1 MAGSSRKGLI
11 RTAQCDRRRNL
22 GSKSRM
28 SCLTSRRMKQEPSS
42 RLGASIGLAISKR
55 SGLTAW
61 ILIIGSLLACSSP
74 PRLVDAARTSPS
86 EGQLTFFVA
95 SSETGEALPGVDVMA
110 VSGEGIIHLGR
121 TEVGGSLTVDSTKL
135 RLLRPH
141 VIMFC
146 HDLYYCGGLKTDL
159 PNFFSFRELNISL
172 AGVRF
177 Y

>member
-1 MAGSSRKGLI
+1 
-11 RTAQCDRRRNL
+11 
-22 GSKSRM
+22 
-28 SCLTSRRMKQEPSS
+28 
-42 RLGASIGLAISKR
+42 
-55 SGLTAW
+55 
-61 ILIIGSLLACSSP
+61 
-74 PRLVDAARTSPS
+74 
-86 EGQLTFFVA
+86 
-95 SSETGEALPGVDVMA
+95 MA

-121 TEVGGSLTVDSTKL
+121 TEVGGSLTVDSAKL

-159 PNFFSFRELNISL
+159 PNFFDFRELNISL